1 MTKMLVMF
9 EVEASAFGAIM
20 DAIGPMFTEITN
32 FRTEEA
38 NPPKPVRTA
47 TARKPEWNT
56 LGRSKVQQIIMESLQ
71 LTPKSPV
78 PYSTLEGLLAQGGF
92 AAKSLS
98 PALTQLVRQGLVKR
112 LGDKTV
118 SLI

>member
-20 DAIGPMFTEITN
+20 GAIGPMFTEITN

-56 LGRSKVQQIIMESLQ
+56 LGRSKVQQIIMDSLK
-71 LTPKSPV
+71 LTPNTPQ
-78 PYSTLEGLLAQGGF
+78 PYKLLEKALADQGYNS
-92 AAKSLS
+92 KSLS
-98 PALTQLVRQGLVKR
+98 PAMTQLVRQGLVKR